1 VVKNWSRDPG
11 IFEATQ
17 LASFADVEGPPVS
30 PSQVWKQTQFLSPFC
45 CRMGVSFSSGKT
57 QCVGQHI
64 LLDVQGAV
72 LALVV
77 RPKIPISS
85 GKTFPTLLL
94 EVDGLRFFPPLL
106 ASVSCGFHI
115 QHLGS
120 IVYHLSFA
128 VCGNG

>member
-1 VVKNWSRDPG
+1 MVKIWSRDPR
-11 IFEATQ
+11 IFEATK
-17 LASFADVEGPPVS
+17 LALFAEVEGPPVS
-30 PSQVWKQTQFLSPFC
+30 PSSIWKQTLFLSPFC
-45 CRMGVSFSSGKT
+45 CRMGVSFSFGKT

-77 RPKIPISS
+77 RPKIPMSS

-106 ASVSCGFHI
+106 APVSCGFRIHD
-115 QHLGS
+115 LGP

-128 VCGNG
+128 VCGSG